1 MAKFKDIVENSPFW
15 AKMRFVDII
24 NMIDISKTNKYSE
37 MILRVLM
44 NHHINTR
51 YDNHDIKHFKE
62 SIKEILNID
71 TEGMD
76 DVSLIMIHQKLDMF
90 NRQDIRMIKNFMTLN
105 EAKVLGGIDV
115 STVKTFQDIHNY
127 TSLASLKSIT
137 NEFRKQV
144 KIDYEDLE
152 WLILRPFSF
161 ESSCK
166 YGAGTKWCTTSE
178 SNPDHFF
185 RYTKNGVLIYVI
197 NKKTGDKVGCYK
209 NPDEVASEFYN
220 MEDIRV
226 DSMDTKLPYEILQI
240 VRELFKTEKEPNKFI
255 NEKVWDES
263 FSRNHEFQLK
273 NREINVALAEP
284 TPVREMT
291 YETEETL
298 YEPELP
304 MEISEGEYWNGPM
317 SA

>member
-15 AKMRFVDII
+15 AKMRFVDVV

-37 MILRVLM
+37 MILRVLI
-44 NHHINTR
+44 NHHVNSR
-51 YDNHDIKHFKE
+51 YDNSEIKHFKE

-185 RYTKNGVLIYVI
+185 RYTRKGVLVYVI

-209 NPDEVASEFYN
+209 STDEVTSEFYN

-226 DSMDTKLPYEILQI
+226 DSMDTNLPYDILRF
-240 VRELFKTEKEPNKFI
+240 VREIFQTEKQPNKFI
-255 NEKVWDES
+255 NEKVWNES
-263 FSRNHEFQLK
+263 HSRYQELQL
-273 NREINVALAEP
+273 
-284 TPVREMT
+284 VRGTVEHTNAIM
-291 YETEETL
+291 ETEVPNEMRTMDVVNWDVVNF
-298 YEPELP
+298 ELNQ
-304 MEISEGEYWNGPM
+304 GEFWAAPV

>member
-15 AKMRFVDII
+15 AKMRFVDVV

-37 MILRVLM
+37 MILRVLI
-44 NHHINTR
+44 NHHVNSR
-51 YDNHDIKHFKE
+51 YDNSEIKHFKE

-185 RYTKNGVLIYVI
+185 RYTRKGVLVYVI

-209 NPDEVASEFYN
+209 SPDEVASEFYN

-226 DSMDTKLPYEILQI
+226 DSMDTNLPYDILQF
-240 VRELFKTEKEPNKFI
+240 VREIFQTEKQPNKFI
-255 NEKVWDES
+255 DEKVWNES
-263 FSRNHEFQLK
+263 YSRHPELQLVRGTVEHTNAIMETEVPNETMDVINFELNQGEFWGGP
-273 NREINVALAEP
+273 ALA
-284 TPVREMT
+284 
-291 YETEETL
+291 
-298 YEPELP
+298 
-304 MEISEGEYWNGPM
+304 
-317 SA
+317 

>member
-1 MAKFKDIVENSPFW
+1 
-15 AKMRFVDII
+15 MRFVDII

-44 NHHINTR
+44 NHHVNAR
-51 YDNHDIKHFKE
+51 YDNDEIKHFKE
-62 SIKEILNID
+62 TIKEILNID

-90 NRQDIRMIKNFMTLN
+90 NRQDIQMIKNFMSLN

-209 NPDEVASEFYN
+209 NLDEVASEFYD
-220 MEDIRV
+220 MKDIRV
-226 DSMDTKLPYEILQI
+226 DSMDTNLPYDILQFI
-240 VRELFKTEKEPNKFI
+240 REIFQTEKQPNKFI
-255 NEKVWDES
+255 DEKVWNES
-263 FSRNHEFQLK
+263 HSRHQELQLVRGTVEHTNAIMEIEVPNEMRTMDVINFEITQGEFWGG
-273 NREINVALAEP
+273 
-284 TPVREMT
+284 
-291 YETEETL
+291 
-298 YEPELP
+298 PEL
-304 MEISEGEYWNGPM
+304 
-317 SA
+317 A